1 MFYIT
6 PIFTQH
12 FIQEISMP
20 NTGRRAHLLTMN
32 LNKNRKQTKKQRI
45 QNKRFKSF
53 YLLVELENQLMD
65 MMLLMPE

>member
-32 LNKNRKQTKKQRI
+32 LNKNRKQTKRQRI

-53 YLLVELENQLMD
+53 YLLVARKSTYGYDVVNA
-65 MMLLMPE
+65 

>member
-1 MFYIT
+1 MT

-12 FIQEISMP
+12 CIQEISMP

-53 YLLVELENQLMD
+53 YLLVARKSTYGYDVVNA
-65 MMLLMPE
+65 